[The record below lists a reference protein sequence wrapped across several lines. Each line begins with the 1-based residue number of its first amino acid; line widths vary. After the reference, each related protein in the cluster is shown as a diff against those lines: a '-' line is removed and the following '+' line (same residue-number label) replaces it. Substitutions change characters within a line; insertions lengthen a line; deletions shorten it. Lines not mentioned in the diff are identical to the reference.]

1 MARLQNSVLVED
13 VKYPQHY
20 KPLTRGNYEFLSD
33 VIAPLM
39 GWPSAI
45 EAMANELQK
54 NNPAFKRDKFIKRAV
69 KAWEDVNPMEELDDY
84 NPY

>member
-13 VKYPQHY
+13 VEYPQSY
-20 KPLTRGNYEFLSD
+20 KPMTRSNYEFLAD
-33 VIAPLM
+33 MVAPLM

-54 NNPAFKRDKFIKRAV
+54 NNPKFDRKKFTKRAV
-69 KAWEDVNPMEELDDY
+69 KAWENVNPLEPLDDHI
-84 NPY
+84 PF